1 MEKSLGW
8 DLREKLEIE
17 EENKNIESKIDVKIR
32 LRWRWKGS
40 ENASNIV
47 SKMVENSIK
56 STIGAVLE
64 VFGDPLGAKMVQDAS
79 WIASGAP
86 FGDLLGFILS
96 PRWSKLGQKWPR
108 WRCVGQLGPQD
119 GQLGSSL
126 GGILAHFSDLERDL
140 RKNSGSV
147 KTSVTMAFWL
157 QIGESGGRVGGSW
170 ELCWLMLALC

>member
-1 MEKSLGW
+1 MNLEIWKDWTDWIRDLTRRGACLWQGPADIQCAARAKPPPCRASGW

-40 ENASNIV
+40 ENASKIV

-56 STIGAVLE
+56 STVGAVLE

-96 PRWSKLGQKWPR
+96 PRWSKLGRNGAKMALCWPTWTPR
-108 WRCVGQLGPQD
+108 WPTWLQFGRH
-119 GQLGSSL
+119 LGS
-126 GGILAHFSDLERDL
+126 FF
-140 RKNSGSV
+140 GS
-147 KTSVTMAFWL
+147 
-157 QIGESGGRVGGSW
+157 
-170 ELCWLMLALC
+170 

>member
-1 MEKSLGW
+1 MDMESQRKCIQNRIQIGRKFEKIE
-8 DLREKLEIE
+8 LR
-17 EENKNIESKIDVKIR
+17 
-32 LRWRWKGS
+32 GC
-40 ENASNIV
+40 
-47 SKMVENSIK
+47 
-56 STIGAVLE
+56 
-64 VFGDPLGAKMVQDAS
+64 LGALWA
-79 WIASGAP
+79 
-86 FGDLLGFILS
+86 
-96 PRWSKLGQKWPR
+96 PRWPKMRVGSHLGLHLETSWGSSCRQDGPSWAKMTPR
-108 WRCVGQLGPQD
+108 WRYVGQLGPQD

>member
-1 MEKSLGW
+1 MRVGSHLGLHLETSW
-8 DLREKLEIE
+8 DSSCR
-17 EENKNIESKIDVKIR
+17 
-32 LRWRWKGS
+32 
-40 ENASNIV
+40 
-47 SKMVENSIK
+47 
-56 STIGAVLE
+56 
-64 VFGDPLGAKMVQDAS
+64 QDGPS
-79 WIASGAP
+79 WGEMA
-86 FGDLLGFILS
+86 
-96 PRWSKLGQKWPR
+96 PR
-108 WRCVGQLGPQD
+108 WRYVGQLGPQD

>member
-1 MEKSLGW
+1 MQ
-8 DLREKLEIE
+8 
-17 EENKNIESKIDVKIR
+17 V
-32 LRWRWKGS
+32 RWRRNISG
-40 ENASNIV
+40 NASKIV
-47 SKMVENSIK
+47 SKMVENLIK
-56 STIGAVLE
+56 STVGAVLE

-79 WIASGAP
+79 WIASGTP

-96 PRWSKLGQKWPR
+96 PRWCKLGRNGAKMALCWPT
-108 WRCVGQLGPQD
+108 WTQD
-119 GQLGSSL
+119 GQLGSIL
-126 GGILAHFSDLERDL
+126 GGILAHFSYLERDL